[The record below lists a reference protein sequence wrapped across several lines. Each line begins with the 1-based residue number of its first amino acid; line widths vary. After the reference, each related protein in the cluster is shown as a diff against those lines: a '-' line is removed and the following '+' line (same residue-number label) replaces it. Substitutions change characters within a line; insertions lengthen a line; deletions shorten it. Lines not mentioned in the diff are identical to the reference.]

1 MNLRPFHLAI
11 PVHDLAEAKKFYGQV
26 LQCKEGRSSAK
37 WQDYDFYGSQL
48 VAHYVGPG
56 YRATDYFNPVD
67 GDDVPVP
74 HFGAVLDDQ
83 EWETLASRL
92 QNMLDSNHPMLF
104 DQFKFIIPPRVR
116 FKGQRGEQKTMFF
129 KDPSGNNLE
138 FKAMKN
144 PDYLFEK
151 VGSY

>member
-1 MNLRPFHLAI
+1 
-11 PVHDLAEAKKFYGQV
+11 
-26 LQCKEGRSSAK
+26 
-37 WQDYDFYGSQL
+37 
-48 VAHYVGPG
+48 
-56 YRATDYFNPVD
+56 
-67 GDDVPVP
+67 
-74 HFGAVLDDQ
+74 
-83 EWETLASRL
+83 
-92 QNMLDSNHPMLF
+92 MLDSNHPMLF